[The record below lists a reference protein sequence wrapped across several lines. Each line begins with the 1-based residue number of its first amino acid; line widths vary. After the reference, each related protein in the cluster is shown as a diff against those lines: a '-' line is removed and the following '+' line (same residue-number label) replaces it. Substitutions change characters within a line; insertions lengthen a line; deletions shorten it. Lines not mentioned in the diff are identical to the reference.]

1 MMLNSLSSAY
11 SELRARYLSPA
22 IEKRLVFSLIIL
34 ATVACSAALA
44 YRLAAPL
51 SSSPVLIVLFPIAL
65 AVFFVVVIRHDL
77 VLLGIIALRATID
90 PVLEIYKQTNGFGPG
105 AAINAMILLL
115 MFITIVRRPVP
126 LLRGSVLIWLPFLVL
141 AAIAI
146 GDSPDPARGIRM
158 LMLYV
163 SYMSLYAMPIALINN
178 RADARRFVLV
188 LLAASI
194 IPTVGGFFDIA
205 RGGLSVADPDDPELD
220 ENSDLAVA
228 DYGGFRI
235 QGVFS
240 HPNICAMFLVA
251 MATALLYMIKSRLFK
266 WTALQRIALYAYLVM
281 QLALLV
287 ATQTRSAWAAAFF
300 VFLVYGVF
308 VERKFLI
315 YMAAALPT
323 MLLWPPIQD
332 RLAEAIFGMQMR
344 ANDQMTSY
352 AWRVEMWR
360 AAIPWIQEKW
370 LSGWGLDSYTD
381 YSAIFFLLEYKR
393 AYDAHNLFIQL
404 AFEIG
409 IPGVLAFIAI
419 FFWLIAAA
427 LRSFPHARL
436 ESVLIAASCV
446 GFLMISYSDN
456 VHRYLVSNW
465 YLFFMLGTLSAIT
478 WLPRRTRYR
487 VRTEKPPP

>member
-1 MMLNSLSSAY
+1 MMLNSLSSVY
-11 SELRARYLSPA
+11 SGLRARGITPA
-22 IEKRLVFSLIIL
+22 IEKRLGLALIIL

-44 YRLAAPL
+44 FRLAAPL
-51 SSSPVLIVLFPIAL
+51 SNSPALIVLFPIAL
-65 AVFFVVVIRHDL
+65 AVFFVVIVRHDL
-77 VLLGIIALRATID
+77 VLLGIIALRAAID
-90 PVLEIYKQTNGFGPG
+90 PVLEIYKQSSGFGPG
-105 AAINAMILLL
+105 AAVNAMILLL
-115 MFITIVRRPVP
+115 MFITIVRRPQP
-126 LLRGSVLIWLPFLVL
+126 LLRGSILIWLPFLLL
-141 AAIAI
+141 AAVAI
-146 GDSPDPARGIRM
+146 GDSPDPTRGIRM
-158 LMLYV
+158 LMLYI
-163 SYMSLYAMPIALINN
+163 SYMSLYAMPIALINSKD
-178 RADARRFVLV
+178 DARRFMIVM
-188 LLAASI
+188 LLGSI
-194 IPTVGGFFDIA
+194 VPTLGGFFDIA
-205 RGGLSVADPDDPELD
+205 RGGISVANPDDPTLD

-251 MATALLYMIKSRLFK
+251 MATALLYTIKSNLFR
-266 WTALQRIALYAYLVM
+266 WSALQRFGLYSYLVM

-308 VERKFLI
+308 IERKFLI

-332 RLAEAIFGMQMR
+332 RLAEALFGMQVR

-360 AAIPWIQEKW
+360 AAIPWIQEHW

-409 IPGVLAFIAI
+409 IPGVLAFIVI
-419 FFWLIAAA
+419 FFWLIAAS
-427 LRSFPHARL
+427 LRTFPHAPL

-465 YLFFMLGTLSAIT
+465 YIFFMLGTLSAIT
-478 WLPRRTRYR
+478 WLPRRARHR
-487 VRTEKPPP
+487 LRTQE